1 MCGIVGMF
9 DMLGSR
15 EIDRDLLHRMNET
28 QHHRGP
34 VEGGLHTEKGL
45 GFGHRRLSII
55 DLSSGQ
61 QPLFNADKSVV
72 LVFNGEI
79 YNFQELMKELGAL
92 GHVFQTR
99 SDSEVIVY
107 AWMQWGEKCVDHLRG
122 MFAFTIWDRNQQTLF
137 MARDRIGIKPF
148 FYAVLP
154 DGMFAFGSELKSLL
168 TLPGLSREMD
178 PCAIEEYFA
187 YGYVAEPRTIFKN
200 AYKLSP
206 GYSLTL
212 KVGSKQAEPKKYW
225 DISFDKVS
233 TLSEQEAEQELIV
246 RLRETVQSHMISDV
260 PLGGFLSGGVDSS
273 AVVAMMAGLSNE
285 PVNTCSIGFN
295 DPNYD
300 ESVYAAQVA
309 AQYKTRHYTEVV
321 DKDDYGLIDIL
332 ANLYDEPYADSSA
345 IPTYRVCELARKRVT
360 VALSGDGGDENFAGY
375 RRYRYAMAEE
385 QVRSMLPSG
394 LRRPLFGFLGKH
406 YPKADWAPK
415 VFRAKTTFEALAR
428 DLVEGYFHGVSLMA
442 DGTRAQMFS
451 PQFKRDLQGYRALD
465 VMQRHADNMQGD
477 DPLSMVQ
484 YLDIKT
490 YLPGDILTKVDRASM
505 AHALEVRVPLL
516 DHQFVEWVATLPT
529 SMKLHDGKGK
539 YLLKKSLKPYLSDD
553 ILYRKKMG
561 FSIPVAEWFRGP
573 LRQRVREAVM
583 GKTLADTG
591 FFNME
596 FLQELVEQHQ
606 SGRRD
611 NSAALWSLVMFE
623 AFLRKV
629 LAAPAAGAAS
639 GILSEPRIVVNG

>member
-1 MCGIVGMF
+1 MCGIVGIF
-9 DMLGSR
+9 DMLGTR
-15 EIDRDLLHRMNET
+15 EIDRNLLHCMNET

-34 VEGGLHTEKGL
+34 VEGGLHTEKAL

-61 QPLFNADKSVV
+61 QPLFNADKSIVV
-72 LVFNGEI
+72 VFNGEI
-79 YNFQELMKELGAL
+79 YNFQELMKELSAL
-92 GHVFQTR
+92 GYVFQTHC
-99 SDSEVIVY
+99 DTEVIVY
-107 AWMQWGEKCVDHLRG
+107 AWEQWGEKCVDHFRG
-122 MFAFTIWDRNQQTLF
+122 MFAFAIWDRKQQTMF

-168 TLPGLSREMD
+168 ALPTLSREID
-178 PCAIEEYFA
+178 PCAVEEYFA

-200 AYKLSP
+200 AHKLSP

-212 KVGSKQAEPKKYW
+212 KVGSKHVEPKKYW
-225 DISFDKVS
+225 DISFDKIS
-233 TLSEQEAEQELIV
+233 TLSEQDAGQELIV
-246 RLRETVQSHMISDV
+246 RLRDAVKSHMIADV

-273 AVVAMMAGLSNE
+273 AVVAMMAGLTKE
-285 PVNTCSIGFN
+285 AVNTCSIGFN

-300 ESVYAAQVA
+300 ESAYAAQVA
-309 AQYKTRHYTEVV
+309 TQYKTRHHTEIV
-321 DKDDYGLIDIL
+321 DKDDYGLIDTL

-345 IPTYRVCELARKRVT
+345 IPTYRVCQLARKRVT

-385 QVRSMLPSG
+385 KVRSMLPSG

-415 VFRAKTTFEALAR
+415 IFRAKTTFEALAR

-442 DGTRAQMFS
+442 DHSRAQLFS

-465 VMQRHADNMQGD
+465 VMRRHADNLQSD
-477 DPLSMVQ
+477 DPLSLVQ

-516 DHQFVEWVATLPT
+516 DHQFMEWVATLPS
-529 SMKLHDGKGK
+529 SMKLHNGEGK
-539 YLLKKSLKPYLSDD
+539 YLLKKSLQPYLSDD

-573 LRQRVREAVM
+573 LRQKVREAVL
-583 GKTLADTG
+583 GPTLANTG
-591 FFNME
+591 FFNMQ
-596 FLQELVEQHQ
+596 FLQEIVEQHQ

-629 LAAPAAGAAS
+629 LAVPAAGASSAS
-639 GILSEPRIVVNG
+639 IPEPRIVVNG